1 MVVAI
6 NRRASLPSG
15 LGLTGPHRGGY
26 YRLSAL
32 SVLINYR
39 TLLNLPICHS
49 AGEWLWVIRLV
60 MCAGCYPPFCWASP
74 AQSLSYS
81 LLHSGLESEQSSWRF
96 SCRKMVKYRKYIEN
110 NSRLRVH
117 SRDVIPV
124 DLSLESFLSVSACHL
139 FST

>member
-15 LGLTGPHRGGY
+15 LGLTGPPRGGY

-39 TLLNLPICHS
+39 TLLNLLICHS

-74 AQSLSYS
+74 AQSLK
-81 LLHSGLESEQSSWRF
+81 LQPPALRIRIRTKQLEIL
-96 SCRKMVKYRKYIEN
+96 M
-110 NSRLRVH
+110 
-117 SRDVIPV
+117 
-124 DLSLESFLSVSACHL
+124 
-139 FST
+139 